1 MRTTARNISQITKF
15 ISPSVFKLSLGTA
28 IENRDIFMFPE
39 PSLTLKKEQEGVA
52 SEEQVYNLISQI
64 FNYDIKSRNLYFVK
78 LEMRMLLQELKEA
91 VNAVKGDR
99 RELINN
105 IYNETAEIVFHD
117 GFINK
122 NDYWNSRIEN
132 IKNKAETIINF
143 NKQNHN
149 QINSYSFKPYIKKP
163 NFNLF
168 EVQSFE
174 NVFNTA
180 KNINNISVLGNSLFK
195 PVKNII
201 TSSQR
206 EPWQKDAY
214 EFYNIYKSMDEK
226 EKKEFLKSISM
237 TEYDIVSVKRM
248 TKEQWNVFL
257 KNVLPHVSL
266 YIKKSEDNINLQNY
280 IQQNHNLSYVLDM
293 TQNQWLNFKTALLNN
308 TDNNLNSLK
317 HFFKNAVEE
326 NNSFSK
332 WEIEKKEFINFVY
345 NNKYESFVNE
355 AVKSAE
361 FYKSQNNEFNQNNIY
376 FSESETDEMSSKL
389 TDWMTYLT
397 ESKWN
402 EVKTVLTKSKET
414 EYIKPVL
421 EIIKS
426 QKAEETEP
434 EFSAEKRGVIE
445 YIKNNK
451 KLIVEILRE
460 LAEKDEIKKELTGW
474 VDLKVL
480 DKKTTEFN
488 ETARKNILN
497 ENIEVNKNSEEIS
510 PNSEVIN
517 NLSAQF
523 TEWITYLTESQWNE
537 VKTVLTTREETEYIK
552 PVLEII
558 KSQKTEETEPEF
570 SAEKRSVIEYI
581 KNNKKLSVE
590 ILRELAEKDEIK
602 KELTGWVDLKVL
614 DKKTTEVNKTTLKN
628 ILNKNYEIDK
638 NIKEISENSKVI
650 NNSSAQLTEWIT
662 YLTESQWNEVKTVL
676 TANEETEYIKPVL
689 EIIKSQKTEETEPE
703 FSAEKRSVIEY
714 IKNNKKLSVD
724 ILQRLSENEEIKK
737 ELINWVDLK
746 ELKNEEFRLN
756 KSKITPKTDISGFYL
771 NGKYITNASENLAKW
786 LEYTTKSQWDDIKA
800 FINTQQDNEY
810 LNPVLSNV
818 NIQTAENDENAF
830 NEQKKEFIRQ
840 IVNNKEYASN
850 FINLAVQNKGIN
862 DIITDLAKK
871 TEINSLSKT
880 EETYE
885 IDNVEKVLTSNKAQR
900 AKTNN
905 ETIKRILNWAYNTE
919 SNSEVKRQIR
929 NKFVN
934 EVRNEVKYDEN
945 ILNSSYSTSN
955 KFFEKIYKKRKEAIP
970 QIMSQLYTAKDINSV
985 YTNEKFNASMAQ
997 NGKYFSANLINR
1009 INSGSAENELS
1020 QYTTA
1025 DLVIAKS
1032 NNVKGAVKNPVK
1044 MPDITTQVQQAVKTQ
1059 VNDIIKINKSSE
1071 IQQSENK
1078 TIYEL
1083 TRRINLQQKEIES
1096 IITNQRQMLKITDI
1110 SVVAEKVMNQ
1120 MQSQLRLEK
1129 MRRGL

>member
-1 MRTTARNISQITKF
+1 M
-15 ISPSVFKLSLGTA
+15 
-28 IENRDIFMFPE
+28 
-39 PSLTLKKEQEGVA
+39 
-52 SEEQVYNLISQI
+52 
-64 FNYDIKSRNLYFVK
+64 
-78 LEMRMLLQELKEA
+78 
-91 VNAVKGDR
+91 
-99 RELINN
+99 
-105 IYNETAEIVFHD
+105 
-117 GFINK
+117 
-122 NDYWNSRIEN
+122 
-132 IKNKAETIINF
+132 
-143 NKQNHN
+143 
-149 QINSYSFKPYIKKP
+149 
-163 NFNLF
+163 F

-180 KNINNISVLGNSLFK
+180 KNINNISILGNSLFK

-257 KNVLPHVSL
+257 QNVLPHVSL

-293 TQNQWLNFKTALLNN
+293 TQNQWLNFKTVLLNN

-317 HFFKNAVEE
+317 QFFKNTVEE
-326 NNSFSK
+326 NNSFAK
-332 WEIEKKEFINFVY
+332 WEIEKKNFINFVY

-376 FSESETDEMSSKL
+376 FSESKADEMSSKL
-389 TDWMTYLT
+389 TEWMTYLT
-397 ESKWN
+397 ESQWN
-402 EVKTVLTKSKET
+402 EVKTVLTTSKET

-434 EFSAEKRGVIE
+434 EFSAEKRG
-445 YIKNNK
+445 
-451 KLIVEILRE
+451 
-460 LAEKDEIKKELTGW
+460 
-474 VDLKVL
+474 
-480 DKKTTEFN
+480 
-488 ETARKNILN
+488 
-497 ENIEVNKNSEEIS
+497 
-510 PNSEVIN
+510 
-517 NLSAQF
+517 
-523 TEWITYLTESQWNE
+523 
-537 VKTVLTTREETEYIK
+537 
-552 PVLEII
+552 
-558 KSQKTEETEPEF
+558 
-570 SAEKRSVIEYI
+570 VIEYI

-614 DKKTTEVNKTTLKN
+614 DKKTTEVNETARKN
-628 ILNKNYEIDK
+628 ILNENIEVNKNSE
-638 NIKEISENSKVI
+638 EISPNSEVI
-650 NNSSAQLTEWIT
+650 NNLSAQFTEWLS